1 MTPTSTIV
9 YTIVLGALSAV
20 GFTAS
25 SMLHPPQSPT
35 DLPWKD
41 IAGGGAA
48 VLMLFALVV
57 FLRFLS
63 QDRGARD
70 AERAKDREHVEKVVA
85 SFHAT
90 TEAMMTTMRD
100 DHQSARR
107 ELHELVRDVRR
118 PQP

>member
-1 MTPTSTIV
+1 MTPTTTAV
-9 YTIVLGALSAV
+9 YTITLGAISAL
-20 GFTAS
+20 GFTATTLMPS
-25 SMLHPPQSPT
+25 QSAG
-35 DLPWKD
+35 DMPWKD
-41 IAGGGAA
+41 LAGAGSA
-48 VLMLFALVV
+48 VLMLAALFV

-63 QDRGARD
+63 HDRGARD
-70 AERAKDREHVEKVVA
+70 AERAADRAHVEKVVA

-90 TEAMMTTMRD
+90 TETMMTTMRD